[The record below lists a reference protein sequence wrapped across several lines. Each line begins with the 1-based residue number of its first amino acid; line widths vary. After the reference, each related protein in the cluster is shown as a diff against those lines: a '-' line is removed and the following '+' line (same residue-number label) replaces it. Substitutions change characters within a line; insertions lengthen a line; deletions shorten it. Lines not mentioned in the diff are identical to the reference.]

1 MPKINIKDKGNRW
14 EREAVKIL
22 NKRFPE
28 TWRRIP
34 GSGAIG
40 TLVSEPLLA
49 ADIVGK
55 YHFLDKPVMGECKV
69 GYGGKSMT
77 IQKDWFD
84 HARHVAEGA
93 FGIPA
98 VVLKF
103 ERSVKGV
110 KHVMALDFEAWEY
123 FMDLLES
130 YDAETIELQEK
141 VRDLEEELE
150 EQRIR
155 LDG

>member
-14 EREAVKIL
+14 ERESVKIL
-22 NKRFPE
+22 NQRFPG
-28 TWRRIP
+28 TWKRIP

-40 TLVSEPLLA
+40 TLVKEPMLA
-49 ADIVGK
+49 ADIVGN
-55 YHFLDKPVMGECKV
+55 YSFLNKPVMGECKT

-84 HARHVAEGA
+84 HAVKVAQGVH
-93 FGIPA
+93 GIPA

-110 KHVMALDFEAWEY
+110 KHVVALDFDTWDY
-123 FMDLLES
+123 LMGLLES
-130 YDAETIELQEK
+130 QNELIESLQYELS
-141 VRDLEEELE
+141 DLYE
-150 EQRIR
+150 
-155 LDG
+155 